1 MSVKD
6 GVQSAW
12 DEVKD
17 DAKTEVDWML
27 CGYVTKKEIDVI
39 GKGAGGRKACL
50 AQIVS
55 DKDIVFGGF
64 RVTAIDARENVTSLR
79 TKLVFFFY
87 QAPKASMMD
96 RAKSG
101 SHKTTV
107 EHVMHGSHIQMQIGA
122 LGALEPRSCASSAAR
137 AARTSRPA
145 STSARATSAR
155 APGRA
160 EAEEAPAVNA
170 RDAAPD
176 CVKALTPEQEAAAR
190 EKQYQTPIGMPGGDG
205 PGQAA
210 GAAAAGAHA
219 PVAAAA
225 PPRPRPRRRRARP
238 RATAR
243 CCS

>member
-17 DAKTEVDWML
+17 DTKTEVDWML
-27 CGYVTKKEIDVI
+27 CGYVSKKEIDVI

-122 LGALEPRSCASSAAR
+122 LSELS
-137 AARTSRPA
+137 
-145 STSARATSAR
+145 
-155 APGRA
+155 
-160 EAEEAPAVNA
+160 EAEIV
-170 RDAAPD
+170 R
-176 CVKALTPEQEAAAR
+176 
-190 EKQYQTPIGMPGGDG
+190 
-205 PGQAA
+205 
-210 GAAAAGAHA
+210 
-219 PVAAAA
+219 
-225 PPRPRPRRRRARP
+225 
-238 RATAR
+238 
-243 CCS
+243 

>member
-122 LGALEPRSCASSAAR
+122 LSELSEAEIVRKLRRSGGAHQPTGFDFGEGDVGEGAEAE
-137 AARTSRPA
+137 
-145 STSARATSAR
+145 
-155 APGRA
+155 A

-190 EKQYQTPIGMPGGDG
+190 EKQYQTPIGMPGG
-205 PGQAA
+205 
-210 GAAAAGAHA
+210 
-219 PVAAAA
+219 V
-225 PPRPRPRRRRARP
+225 
-238 RATAR
+238 
-243 CCS
+243 